1 VAIWRGRGAARVI
14 PRTSCRWSSRGA
26 RPGGAG
32 DGTTSRNGRKRTDHH
47 TFCADK
53 VLEIQP
59 MVIQQP
65 SLPLQDRWQGPTAAE
80 TVSPAPRHTKYSMS
94 SNHGNLSQNTW
105 QAGDHYHRSLWIH
118 GEIARKCSV
127 SASRPDTRNR
137 RPPRWEDG
145 GWNDKAG
152 GRPSPPLAGVRVG
165 LIWAHAL
172 CARGPHP
179 PLAHRRPTQSP
190 TGNSPSGTAA
200 AEPHP
205 HSKARKRT
213 QSPAGT
219 SLPRTAAAGPHPLAK
234 ARQRTQ
240 SPAGSGP
247 PVTIRH
253 QPITATQS
261 VGLGPG
267 TKRHDHGPK
276 RGVRNRIPAD
286 DWSTG
291 PG

>member
-1 VAIWRGRGAARVI
+1 MQSPCPLHRPAVSPPSPPAPCPTRVPNFRLRHRCRPAAAPPRAGGCSRRTGCRERRRVAIWRGRGAARVI

-152 GRPSPPLAGVRVG
+152 GRPSPPLAGAGRPHMG
-165 LIWAHAL
+165 
-172 CARGPHP
+172 ARAVCSWP
-179 PLAHRRPTQSP
+179 SP
-190 TGNSPSGTAA
+190 PSGA
-200 AEPHP
+200 
-205 HSKARKRT
+205 
-213 QSPAGT
+213 Q
-219 SLPRTAAAGPHPLAK
+219 
-234 ARQRTQ
+234 
-240 SPAGSGP
+240 
-247 PVTIRH
+247 
-253 QPITATQS
+253 
-261 VGLGPG
+261 
-267 TKRHDHGPK
+267 
-276 RGVRNRIPAD
+276 
-286 DWSTG
+286 
-291 PG
+291 

>member
-1 VAIWRGRGAARVI
+1 
-14 PRTSCRWSSRGA
+14 
-26 RPGGAG
+26 
-32 DGTTSRNGRKRTDHH
+32 
-47 TFCADK
+47 
-53 VLEIQP
+53 
-59 MVIQQP
+59 
-65 SLPLQDRWQGPTAAE
+65 
-80 TVSPAPRHTKYSMS
+80 
-94 SNHGNLSQNTW
+94 
-105 QAGDHYHRSLWIH
+105 
-118 GEIARKCSV
+118 
-127 SASRPDTRNR
+127 
-137 RPPRWEDG
+137 
-145 GWNDKAG
+145 
-152 GRPSPPLAGVRVG
+152 VRVG

-179 PLAHRRPTQSP
+179 PLAHSRPTQSP

-200 AEPHP
+200 AGPHP

-240 SPAGSGP
+240 SPAGNGP

-267 TKRHDHGPK
+267 TTRHDHGPM
-276 RGVRNRIPAD
+276 RGARNRIPVD

-291 PG
+291 PGYDDGARGCVNRRGHRYVAPRLADRRFTLEFSAIFKRSPG